1 MMFKVILFAAA
12 CFLLTYSVSAE
23 SETEATDNDDPP
35 TVTLSYGTIQGL
47 RDTNA
52 TMFLG
57 IPFAEPPVKDLRW
70 KDPIDVKPW
79 KPSIYYATDFRP
91 ACAQSICG
99 PATIC
104 PNIVPDLIYS

>member
-1 MMFKVILFAAA
+1 MIFKAILFA
-12 CFLLTYSVSAE
+12 CFLLTYSVSAD
-23 SETEATDNDDPP
+23 SETETETTDNDDPP
-35 TVTLSYGTIQGL
+35 TVTLSYGTIQGI

-99 PATIC
+99 PASIC
-104 PNIVPDLIYS
+104 PNIVFDLI